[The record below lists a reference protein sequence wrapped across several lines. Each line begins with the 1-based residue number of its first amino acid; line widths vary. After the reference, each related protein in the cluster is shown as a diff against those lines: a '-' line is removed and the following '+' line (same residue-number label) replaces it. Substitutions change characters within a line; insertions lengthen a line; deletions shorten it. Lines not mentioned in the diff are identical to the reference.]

1 MHHLATSF
9 PRRRTL
15 AAFAVAAAAALW
27 LAGCANTL
35 DTKVTRFQAWP
46 ADGAGGTFS
55 FGKPAAVGRELEQ
68 STYEQYVREELE
80 RLGLRSAEP
89 GKAGRFLVEVEAS
102 GSQRQQRYLQ
112 PVYQQPYRA
121 YVPARRAADG
131 RVVGGYWA
139 ADAWGPQYAGDR
151 EQVRLVQVSR
161 LVVRIRETQ
170 PQPAGPR
177 SVFESTAVYEG
188 LAENLPDLVPYLA
201 RAAFDG
207 FPGRNGETR
216 AVVFDEK
223 TGAVV
228 PAR

>member
-1 MHHLATSF
+1 MHYFAISLL
-9 PRRRTL
+9 RRRACAAL
-15 AAFAVAAAAALW
+15 AAAAAALL

-35 DTKVTRFQAWP
+35 DAKVTRFQAWP
-46 ADGAGGTFS
+46 ADGAGSTFS

-112 PVYQQPYRA
+112 PMYQQYRA
-121 YVPARRAADG
+121 YVPARRLADG

-139 ADAWGPQYAGDR
+139 LDPWGPQYVGDR

-170 PQPAGPR
+170 PPPAGPR

-188 LAENLPDLVPYLA
+188 LAEDLPDLVPYLA

-216 AVVFDEK
+216 TVVFDEK